1 MSQIIAIALNT
12 FREAIRNRVFFALV
26 LFAIGMLLMT
36 LAVSSASLH
45 EEVRLMKDVGLF
57 LTSSFAVLISIF
69 VGVNLVYKEIERKT
83 VYTIMPKPIPRASFL
98 LGKYAGLAGTM
109 AIQIGIMGAVLA
121 ALFASID
128 KALTP
133 VLVLL
138 AGLLGWWVLDFVL
151 QAVGARQ
158 LDPTARG
165 DMPVH
170 IDRLRRLLAAGVAVG
185 GMVFTVST
193 LSTEVLQALFLIYI
207 EVLIIIALAMVFSS
221 FSTPF
226 LSGGLTFGVF
236 LLGRFAD
243 SLAQLSLNKADAPPD
258 PALTQLEDLIH
269 GLAQV
274 VPDLTRYNTTPYVVY
289 ESAIE
294 WSYVGWATAYGLTYA
309 ALSLALAAVLFQ
321 RRDFV

>member
-226 LSGGLTFGVF
+226 LSGGLTFGV
-236 LLGRFAD
+236 
-243 SLAQLSLNKADAPPD
+243 
-258 PALTQLEDLIH
+258 
-269 GLAQV
+269 
-274 VPDLTRYNTTPYVVY
+274 
-289 ESAIE
+289 
-294 WSYVGWATAYGLTYA
+294 
-309 ALSLALAAVLFQ
+309 
-321 RRDFV
+321 